1 VCWKAVFI
9 ARDFAAALIA
19 AFGLLC
25 AGAQAADLPDGKGKE
40 LILRACTGCHKAEE
54 IAVYRFTREEYRG
67 IVYRMGDR
75 GAQATRAELD
85 VIADYLFENF
95 PKVEDATKI
104 NVNRAT
110 SQEIASGLALTSEE
124 AEAVVKY
131 RERHGDFHAW
141 GDLLIIYG
149 VDGKKIAA
157 AKDKISF

>member
-1 VCWKAVFI
+1 MAC
-9 ARDFAAALIA
+9 LT
-19 AFGLLC
+19 LC
-25 AGAQAADLPDGKGKE
+25 SGMLSMQAAGDDLPDGPGKDI
-40 LILRACTGCHKAEE
+40 ILRACVGCHKAEE
-54 IAVYRFTREEYRG
+54 LTVYRFTRDEYQT

-85 VIADYLFENF
+85 IVAAYMFAHF
-95 PKVEDATKI
+95 PKIEDATKI
-104 NVNRAT
+104 NVNKAT
-110 SQEIASGLALTSEE
+110 AQEIASGLALTNEE

-131 RERHGDFHAW
+131 RERHGDYHAW

>member
-1 VCWKAVFI
+1 MNRFFLC
-9 ARDFAAALIA
+9 LLA
-19 AFGLLC
+19 AFGLLSL
-25 AGAQAADLPDGKGKE
+25 GAQADDLPEGKGKE

-54 IAVYRFTREEYRG
+54 IAVYRFTKDEYHT
-67 IVYRMGDR
+67 IAYRMGDR

-85 VIADYLFENF
+85 VIADYLFDHF

-104 NVNRAT
+104 NVNKAT
-110 SQEIASGLALTSEE
+110 AQEIAAGLALTNEE

-131 RERHGDFHAW
+131 RERHGDFRAW

>member
-1 VCWKAVFI
+1 MNKLIGCVAV
-9 ARDFAAALIA
+9 L
-19 AFGLLC
+19 
-25 AGAQAADLPDGKGKE
+25 AGSLAMPATAADLPEGKGKE
-40 LILRACTGCHKAEE
+40 LILRACIGCHKPEE
-54 IAVYRFTREEYRG
+54 LAVYRFTKDEYQT

-85 VIADYLFENF
+85 VIADYLFANF

-104 NVNRAT
+104 NVNKAT
-110 SQEIASGLALTSEE
+110 AQQIAVGLGLTNDE

>member
-1 VCWKAVFI
+1 VNTFVVC
-9 ARDFAAALIA
+9 LIA
-19 AFGLLC
+19 ALSLLTLRV
-25 AGAQAADLPDGKGKE
+25 QADDLPEGKGKE

-54 IAVYRFTREEYRG
+54 IAVYRFTKDEYQT

-85 VIADYLFENF
+85 VIADYLFANF

-104 NVNRAT
+104 NVNKAT
-110 SQEIASGLALTSEE
+110 AQEIATGLNLTNEE
-124 AEAVVKY
+124 AVAVVKY
-131 RERHGDFHAW
+131 RERHGDYHAW

>member
-1 VCWKAVFI
+1 MLSVRA
-9 ARDFAAALIA
+9 D
-19 AFGLLC
+19 
-25 AGAQAADLPDGKGKE
+25 DLPDGKGKE
-40 LILRACTGCHKAEE
+40 LILRACIGCHKADE
-54 IAVYRFTREEYRG
+54 IAAYRFTRDEYHS

-75 GAQATRAELD
+75 GAQATKAELD

-104 NVNRAT
+104 NVNKAT
-110 SQEIASGLALTSEE
+110 AQQIAMGLGLTNEE

-141 GDLLIIYG
+141 GDLLTIYG

>member
-1 VCWKAVFI
+1 MACLA
-9 ARDFAAALIA
+9 
-19 AFGLLC
+19 LC
-25 AGAQAADLPDGKGKE
+25 AGMLSMRASADDLPEGKGKE
-40 LILRACTGCHKAEE
+40 IILRACVGCHKAEE
-54 IAVYRFTREEYRG
+54 LTVYRFTKDEYQT

-85 VIADYLFENF
+85 IVAAYMFQNF
-95 PKVEDATKI
+95 PKIEDKTKI
-104 NVNRAT
+104 NVNKAT
-110 SQEIASGLALTSEE
+110 AQEIASGLGLTNEE

-131 RERHGDFHAW
+131 RERHGDYHAW

>member
-1 VCWKAVFI
+1 MNKFSAL
-9 ARDFAAALIA
+9 LIA
-19 AFGLLC
+19 ASALLSPV
-25 AGAQAADLPDGKGKE
+25 ARAEDLPPGPGRDI
-40 LILRACTGCHKAEE
+40 ILRACVGCHKAEE
-54 IAVYRFTREEYRG
+54 IAVYRFTKSEYQT

-85 VIADYLFENF
+85 VIADYLFEHF

-104 NVNRAT
+104 NVNKAT
-110 SQEIASGLALTSEE
+110 AQEIAAGLALTPEE
-124 AEAVVKY
+124 ADAVVKY
-131 RERHGDFHAW
+131 RERHGDYHAW

>member
-1 VCWKAVFI
+1 MKLMACLTI
-9 ARDFAAALIA
+9 CSGMLSL
-19 AFGLLC
+19 G
-25 AGAQAADLPDGKGKE
+25 GAHLPDGQGKA
-40 LILRACTGCHKAEE
+40 LIERACVGCHKAEE
-54 IAVYRFTREEYRG
+54 LTVYRFTKDEYHT

-85 VIADYLFENF
+85 VIAAYMFEHF
-95 PKVEDATKI
+95 PKTEDSTKI
-104 NVNRAT
+104 NVNKA
-110 SQEIASGLALTSEE
+110 SAQEIATGLALTNEE

-131 RERHGDFHAW
+131 RERHGDYHAW

>member
-1 VCWKAVFI
+1 MA
-9 ARDFAAALIA
+9 
-19 AFGLLC
+19 GLAIC
-25 AGAQAADLPDGKGKE
+25 AGLPPLHAQELPEGKGKE
-40 LILRACTGCHKAEE
+40 IIQRACVGCHKAGELTL
-54 IAVYRFTREEYRG
+54 YRFSKDEYVA

-85 VIADYLFENF
+85 VIADYLFVNF

-104 NVNRAT
+104 NVNKAT
-110 SQEIASGLALTSEE
+110 AQQIANGLALTNEE
-124 AEAVVKY
+124 ADAVVKY

-149 VDGKKIAA
+149 VDGRKIAA